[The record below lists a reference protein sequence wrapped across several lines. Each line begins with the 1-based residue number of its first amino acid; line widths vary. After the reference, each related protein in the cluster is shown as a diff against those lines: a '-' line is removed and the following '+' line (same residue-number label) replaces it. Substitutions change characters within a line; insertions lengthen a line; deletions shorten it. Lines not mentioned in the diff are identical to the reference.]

1 MQRREK
7 GTGTIYQRDNGTWVG
22 RISEGRGENGK
33 QKYKCFSGKTEAE
46 VKRKIREYNRSW
58 SQADVSKVLFK
69 NYLTN
74 WLMNIKKGTIKD
86 SSFDRL
92 ESTAKTHV
100 IPALGCYKI
109 SEITPEDVSK
119 MLTAIKDNGFSF
131 STVKKAHDC
140 TNAVLEYAFNKR
152 DIPVNPV
159 ALVEMPHESNFEKKE
174 IRYFTKEEAAKIVE
188 ECGRLYS
195 TGTPVYPYGD
205 AFILDLHTGLR
216 MGELLGLQKEDID
229 FDNKTLTVRRNAQVV
244 RNRAADGSLSSGRRI
259 VLSSTKTYSGTRT
272 ISLNKSALEAAQRLC
287 EKHPESNYVICGA
300 KGNQITHE
308 RFERSF
314 HRVLKNCGIEQTGVH
329 SLRHT
334 FASVLF
340 EQKVDIKTIST
351 LLGHASVKIT
361 MDTYVHLITD
371 TGKSAV
377 EKLDNSI

>member
-7 GTGTIYQRDNGTWVG
+7 GTGSIYRRQNGTWVAIV
-22 RISEGRGENGK
+22 RITGSDGK
-33 QKYKCFSGKTEAE
+33 RRSKSFSGKTEAE
-46 VKRKIREYNRSW
+46 VKRKVREYNRSAKPVDAT
-58 SQADVSKVLFK
+58 QILFK
-69 NYLTN
+69 TYLTN

-92 ESTAKTHV
+92 ESTAKIHV
-100 IPALGCYKI
+100 IPALGDFKI

-119 MLTAIKDNGFSF
+119 MLAAIKSDGFSF

-159 ALVEMPHESNFEKKE
+159 ALVEMPRESNFEKKE
-174 IRYFTKEEAAKIVE
+174 IRFFTKEEAAQIVE
-188 ECGRLYS
+188 ECSRLYS

-205 AFILDLHTGLR
+205 AFILALHTGLR
-216 MGELLGLQKEDID
+216 MGELLGLQKADID
-229 FDNKTLTVRRNAQVV
+229 FSKKTLSVRRNAQVV
-244 RNRAADGSLSSGRRI
+244 GNRNTDGSRASGRRV
-259 VLSSTKTYSGTRT
+259 VLSSTKTYSGTRV
-272 ISLNKSALEAAQRLC
+272 ISLNNSALEAAQRLC
-287 EKHPESNYVICGA
+287 AKHPESKYVICGA
-300 KGNQITHE
+300 KGKPVTHE

-314 HRVLKNCGIEQTGVH
+314 YRILKNCGIEKTGVH

-334 FASVLF
+334 FASMLF
-340 EQKVDIKTIST
+340 AQNIDIKTIST

-371 TGKSAV
+371 TGKEAV
-377 EKLDNSI
+377 NKLNESI